1 MMFERFTPE
10 ARAVVAHA
18 IEQAARLGHR
28 YVGGEHLLLAVASAG
43 QPASAVLCAHGLTP
57 ERVEEEIVA
66 RAGLGAG
73 AGLFGGLDR
82 DALASIGIDIDAVR
96 ARIEASFGP
105 QALTTASQALYWE
118 TPGLRRSRS
127 SRWPAPVRHLRRRRA
142 RRALTA
148 SRGPGPQEAGPRGP
162 RQAPGPLPGA
172 HLPFTPI
179 AKKILELALRE
190 ALALHDS
197 HIGVEHIALALV
209 SVKRGLVPSVMSAAD
224 APEPALRAA
233 ILERYQQAS

>member
-1 MMFERFTPE
+1 GIDGDVDSR
-10 ARAVVAHA
+10 
-18 IEQAARLGHR
+18 ARLGGLQGPQR
-28 YVGGEHLLLAVASAG
+28 RGRTGGRAAAPSQDRAAG
-43 QPASAVLCAHGLTP
+43 RGPGLGT
-57 ERVEEEIVA
+57 
-66 RAGLGAG
+66 RAGPGPGAG

-118 TPGLRRSRS
+118 TPGLGRSRS

>member
-1 MMFERFTPE
+1 MMFGRLTPD
-10 ARAVVAHA
+10 ARAVVAGA
-18 IEQAARLGHR
+18 VEQAGRLGHR
-28 YVGGEHLLLAVASAG
+28 YVGGEHLLLATVSAG

-57 ERVEEEIVA
+57 GRVEEEIVA
-66 RAGLGAG
+66 QVGLGAE
-73 AGLFGGLDR
+73 ASFFGGLDR
-82 DALASIGIDIDAVR
+82 DALASIGIDMDAVR

-105 QALTTASQALYWE
+105 QALSAASQAMYSAAHRR
-118 TPGLRRSRS
+118 RRSG
-127 SRWPAPVRHLRRRRA
+127 RWPAPVRHLRRRRA
-142 RRALTA
+142 RRALIA

-162 RQAPGPLPGA
+162 RQAPGPLPGV

-197 HIGVEHIALALV
+197 NVGVEHIALALV